1 MDQTATQQNPLGR
14 EEIPKLLSGF
24 AVPSI
29 IAMLVS
35 SLYNIVDQVFIGWG
49 VGYLGNAA
57 TNVAYPLTT
66 ISLAIGLLISAGSA
80 SRFSLYLG
88 RGEKEKAA
96 GIAGDAIALSA
107 VLGVAY
113 AVLIQLFLGQLLR
126 LFGATPDVLPYAQS
140 YTRITAL
147 GLPFFIV
154 TKTLSTLARAD
165 GSPRYSM
172 LCITAGAVL
181 NIVLDPI
188 FIFGFGMGV
197 QGAAIATVVGQVF
210 SFLLGAAY
218 LPRFRSTAIQWRH
231 LRIRLYESITIV
243 TYGMSNSFNQVAITL
258 VQIVLNNSLV
268 HYGALS
274 HDGKEIP
281 LAAAG
286 IVMKT
291 NAIPQGS
298 QPIIG
303 FNYGAGNY
311 RRVRQTFRL
320 AIRWNL
326 MVSMAG
332 FLLFQV
338 FPRQLL
344 ASFGKGNELYYQFAV
359 RFMRVFLLMVLING
373 VQMLSSSFF
382 AAIGKPLRGMFLSIT
397 RQVLFLMPLLLVFPL
412 LWGIDGILWAGPAA
426 DLAAFL
432 VTLVFI
438 LLEMK
443 EIRRREA
450 EQG

>member
-1 MDQTATQQNPLGR
+1 
-14 EEIPKLLSGF
+14 
-24 AVPSI
+24 
-29 IAMLVS
+29 MLVS

-66 ISLAIGLLISAGSA
+66 ISLAIGLLISAGSS

-88 RGEKEKAA
+88 RGETERAA
-96 GIAGDAIALSA
+96 GIAGNAIAMATLF
-107 VLGVAY
+107 GVAY
-113 AVLIQLFLGQLLR
+113 AVLIQLFLLPLLR

-140 YTRITAL
+140 YTRITAV

-181 NIVLDPI
+181 NTVLDPI
-188 FIFGFGMGV
+188 FIFVLGMGV

-210 SFLLGAAY
+210 SFFLSAAY
-218 LPRFRSTAIQWRH
+218 LPRFRNVRIGWRH
-231 LRIRLYESITIV
+231 LRVRLYESVTII

-274 HDGKEIP
+274 PYGREIP

-291 NAIPQGS
+291 NAILLSIIIGISQGS

-311 RRVRQTFRL
+311 RRVRETFWL

-326 MVSMAG
+326 VVSAVG

-344 ASFGKGNELYYQFAV
+344 GFFGKGNDLYYQFAV
-359 RFMRVFLLMVLING
+359 RFMRVFLLMVLVNG
-373 VQMLSSSFF
+373 VQMLSSNFF
-382 AAIGKPLRGMFLSIT
+382 AAIGKPLKGMFLSMT
-397 RQVLFLMPLLLVFPL
+397 RQVLFLMPLLLLLPL
-412 LWGIDGILWAGPAA
+412 FLGIDGILWAGPAA

-432 VTLVFI
+432 VTLAFI
-438 LLEMK
+438 LREMG

-450 EQG
+450 EQT

>member
-1 MDQTATQQNPLGR
+1 M
-14 EEIPKLLSGF
+14 
-24 AVPSI
+24 
-29 IAMLVS
+29 
-35 SLYNIVDQVFIGWG
+35 
-49 VGYLGNAA
+49 
-57 TNVAYPLTT
+57 
-66 ISLAIGLLISAGSA
+66 
-80 SRFSLYLG
+80 
-88 RGEKEKAA
+88 
-96 GIAGDAIALSA
+96 
-107 VLGVAY
+107 
-113 AVLIQLFLGQLLR
+113 
-126 LFGATPDVLPYAQS
+126 
-140 YTRITAL
+140 
-147 GLPFFIV
+147 
-154 TKTLSTLARAD
+154 
-165 GSPRYSM
+165 
-172 LCITAGAVL
+172 
-181 NIVLDPI
+181 
-188 FIFGFGMGV
+188 
-197 QGAAIATVVGQVF
+197 GQVF

-274 HDGKEIP
+274 PYGKEIP

-291 NAIPQGS
+291 NAILLSIIIGISQGS